1 MKVLHSR
8 LLSNEIDFTS
18 WAFIVLFQ
26 GGECMNIQEQN
37 KKSRCSD
44 DHIKITGW
52 EIVDINRKLNIFNFL
67 LIILILLQVFQLFL

>member
-1 MKVLHSR
+1 
-8 LLSNEIDFTS
+8 
-18 WAFIVLFQ
+18 
-26 GGECMNIQEQN
+26 MNIQEQ
-37 KKSRCSD
+37 KEKSRCSD

>member
-1 MKVLHSR
+1 M
-8 LLSNEIDFTS
+8 
-18 WAFIVLFQ
+18 
-26 GGECMNIQEQN
+26 QEQN

-52 EIVDINRKLNIFNFL
+52 EIVDINRKLNFFNFL